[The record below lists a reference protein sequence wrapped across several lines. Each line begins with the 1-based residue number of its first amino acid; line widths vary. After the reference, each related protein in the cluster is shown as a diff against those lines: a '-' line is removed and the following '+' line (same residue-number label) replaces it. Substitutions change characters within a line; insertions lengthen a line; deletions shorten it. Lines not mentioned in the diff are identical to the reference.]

1 VLQDIGDVHT
11 AEGRLSEAVVA
22 YERAVEH
29 LRRAEDATERLPLA
43 LVSLGR
49 VRRRF
54 GTLDQQILANGE
66 EELSPESAP
75 ESSGSAPEASGPRGS
90 ERPE

>member
-22 YERAVEH
+22 YEKAVEH
-29 LRRAEDATERLPLA
+29 LRRAEDASERLPLA

-54 GTLDQQILANGE
+54 GTLDQRILADGE
-66 EELSPESAP
+66 EELSPGSAP
-75 ESSGSAPEASGPRGS
+75 ESSDSRGS

>member
-1 VLQDIGDVHT
+1 
-11 AEGRLSEAVVA
+11 
-22 YERAVEH
+22 
-29 LRRAEDATERLPLA
+29 LPLA

-54 GTLDQQILANGE
+54 GTLDQRILTDGE
-66 EELSPESAP
+66 EELPP
-75 ESSGSAPEASGPRGS
+75 GSALKSSDSRGS